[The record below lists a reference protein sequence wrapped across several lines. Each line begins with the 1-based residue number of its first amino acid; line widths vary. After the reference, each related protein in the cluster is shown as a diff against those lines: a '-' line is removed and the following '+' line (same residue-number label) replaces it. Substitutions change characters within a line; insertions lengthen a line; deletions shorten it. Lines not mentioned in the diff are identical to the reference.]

1 MMATLAGP
9 ANATV
14 YSFDFNL
21 ASQGLDVSGQM
32 TVNSLD
38 EITAISG
45 KITGSVNQTI
55 TGIVTDPNGTGAA
68 TSPDGQFIYDNLY
81 YSGQNPVFDV
91 DGLLFTTAQY
101 PGGYWN
107 LWGNSANNYSLYES
121 TPGQGYP
128 VQATT
133 GGVVATVNPV
143 PEASTWAMFF
153 VGFAG
158 LCYASLRR
166 SGNRIGRGI
175 ALSSELE
182 PSSLDGRAVPILST
196 RDDLER
202 VLPVIN
208 ARQG

>member
-1 MMATLAGP
+1 MNKTLITRVVSLAMMTAMLPVPA

-14 YSFDFNL
+14 YSFDFDL

-32 TVNSLD
+32 TVNGLD

-45 KITGSVNQTI
+45 QITGAIDQTI
-55 TGIVTDPNGTGAA
+55 TGMVTDPNGAGTA

-81 YSGQNPVFDV
+81 YAGQNPVFDV
-91 DGLLFTTAQY
+91 DGLLFTTAQN

-133 GGVVATVNPV
+133 GGVVVTVRVV
-143 PEASTWAMFF
+143 PEAPTWAMVFA
-153 VGFAG
+153 GFAG

-166 SGNRIGRGI
+166 SGERTGRGI
-175 ALSSELE
+175 ALS
-182 PSSLDGRAVPILST
+182 
-196 RDDLER
+196 
-202 VLPVIN
+202 
-208 ARQG
+208 